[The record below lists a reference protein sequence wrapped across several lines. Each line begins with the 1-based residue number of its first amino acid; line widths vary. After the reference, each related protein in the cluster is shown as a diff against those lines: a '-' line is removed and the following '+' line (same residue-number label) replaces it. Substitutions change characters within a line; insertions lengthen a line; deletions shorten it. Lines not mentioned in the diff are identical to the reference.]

1 MDIKLCDFLAAF
13 YPDENESIRFRAFG
27 PKGYPKG
34 KNNPA
39 TKPFGTLYATEF
51 TVTRAELRTSKMLRE
66 LILKENQYK
75 GMYFIVN
82 AGISEVRRLGLGVL
96 AKVKWDGDGKV
107 EWTQYV
113 EDDDITR
120 FNAFFAEDDNKTIDE
135 QLANLE
141 RCPLS
146 PSMIVI
152 TRKSVHAYWL
162 CTPGVTPE
170 QWADIQARL
179 IAYFKSDSSIKNP
192 SRVMRLPNLNHIA
205 YDVAAQTVERKR
217 VEVGRFEPDR
227 RFTYEEMAAAFP
239 AVESSSSW
247 QSPAPGSGNYE
258 TWDDLGAELRRR
270 MYAHPTA
277 HRQGEKIVLKG
288 VCHDG
293 KGDSALFFNTIT
305 GKYHCDNDGCRKED
319 ILRAFGLPEKS
330 SGEWQPMPKVKHNL
344 VRASR
349 ITDKA
354 WTEDPIQVDFASRI
368 KAALSR
374 QVESAAT
381 VDAQPVEESGLIR
394 DEAPQVPMLATCMDC
409 GNSRKSIAGV
419 CAECR
424 GRREL
429 LESPLICACV
439 NPNRWRH
446 RDGGFKWYCGNCERD
461 RAPLEAVWSFQ
472 EEEIYGRSNR

>member
-1 MDIKLCDFLAAF
+1 MIDIKLCDFLAPF
-13 YPDENESIRFRAFG
+13 YPDENESIRFRGFA

-39 TKPFGTLYATEF
+39 PKPFGTLYATEF

-82 AGISEVRRLGLGVL
+82 AGISEVKRLGLGVL
-96 AKVKWDGDGKV
+96 ARVKIEDGKTV
-107 EWTQYV
+107 WTQYI

-141 RCPLS
+141 SCPLS
-146 PSMIVI
+146 PSILVI

-162 CTPGVTPE
+162 CVLGITAE
-170 QWADIQARL
+170 QWADIQRRL
-179 IAYFKSDSSIKNP
+179 IAYFGCDDSIKNP
-192 SRVMRLPNLNHIA
+192 SRVMRLPNLDHIS
-205 YDVAAQTVERKR
+205 YDSVAQSVERKR
-217 VEVGRFEPDR
+217 VEVVSFDPDR
-227 RFTYEEMAAAFP
+227 SFTYEEMAAAFP

-247 QSPAPGSGNYE
+247 QPPAPGSGNYE
-258 TWDDLGAELRRR
+258 TWDDLGNELRRR
-270 MYAHPTA
+270 MAAHPTA
-277 HRQGEKIVLKG
+277 HRQGDKVVLKG

-305 GKYHCDNDGCRKED
+305 LKYHCDNDGCRKED
-319 ILRAFGLPEKS
+319 ILRAFGLPEKPT
-330 SGEWQPMPKVKHNL
+330 GEWKPSAKHSIAR
-344 VRASR
+344 VPR

-354 WTEDPIQVDFASRI
+354 WTDDPLQVDFANRI
-368 KAALSR
+368 KAALGR
-374 QVESAAT
+374 QAESAET

-409 GNSRKSIAGV
+409 GNSRKSSAGA

-429 LESPLICACV
+429 LESLLICSCIS
-439 NPNRWRH
+439 PNRWRY
-446 RDGGFKWYCGNCERD
+446 RDGGFKWYCGDCERD
-461 RAPLEAVWSFQ
+461 RAPIDAVWSFQ
-472 EEEIYGRSNR
+472 NGGKL

>member
-1 MDIKLCDFLAAF
+1 MGIRLCDFLAPF
-13 YPDENESIRFRAFG
+13 YPDENESIRFRGFA

-39 TKPFGTLYATEF
+39 PKPFGTLYATEF

-82 AGISEVRRLGLGVL
+82 AGISEVKRLGLGVL
-96 AKVKWDGDGKV
+96 ARVNKAEDGKV
-107 EWTQYV
+107 IWTQYV

-141 RCPLS
+141 HCPLL
-146 PSMIVI
+146 PSIIAI

-162 CTPGVTPE
+162 CMLGITAK
-170 QWADIQARL
+170 QWADIQRRL
-179 IAYFKSDSSIKNP
+179 IAYFGSDDSIKNS
-192 SRVMRLPNLNHIA
+192 SRVMRLPNLDHIA
-205 YDVAAQTVERKR
+205 YDMATQSVERKH
-217 VEVGRFEPDR
+217 VEIGRFEPDR

-239 AVESSSSW
+239 AVESSGDSKW
-247 QSPAPGSGNYE
+247 QPPAPGSGDYR
-258 TWDDLGAELRRR
+258 TWDDLGNELRRR

-293 KGDSALFFNTIT
+293 RGDSALFFNTIT

-319 ILRAFGLPEKS
+319 ILRAFGLPEKPT
-330 SGEWQPMPKVKHNL
+330 GEWKPMPKIKHNIAPATRL
-344 VRASR
+344 
-349 ITDKA
+349 TDKL
-354 WTEDPIQVDFASRI
+354 WTDDPLQVEFASRI
-368 KAALSR
+368 KAALSKPA
-374 QVESAAT
+374 VILESE
-381 VDAQPVEESGLIR
+381 QPTDELIG
-394 DEAPQVPMLATCMDC
+394 DEAPQVETAATCRDC
-409 GNSRKSIAGV
+409 GASRKSVAGFCSE
-419 CAECR
+419 CA
-424 GRREL
+424 GRRQFL
-429 LESPLICACV
+429 KSPLICSCV
-439 NPNRWRH
+439 NPNRWRY

-461 RAPLEAVWSFQ
+461 RAPLDAVWSF
-472 EEEIYGRSNR
+472 